1 MITEL
6 LTGFGAE
13 IAELRFAGP
22 RARQGY
28 AVAFA
33 VSLAVAAAALFTLHD
48 AWWAAISA
56 FTVSQTTRPA
66 SLRRGTLR
74 VVGTIIGAVIALA
87 CASTL
92 AYNHALCAL
101 FLLAAGTLGTLGYL
115 LSPFGYAWLLAAITA
130 MMIVL
135 MSLTDP
141 AIAFAGATDR
151 VADVMI
157 GTAAAMLAAMLFAP
171 DETAAPP
178 QPSGFTDLLGANR
191 PALLHALR
199 SGITVMLIPLLGI
212 GLGLPGLPQM
222 DVTAAAVMAVQP
234 PRGFEDHTPFVTRA
248 LQRIWGCLIGGA
260 VALLLLAMPLTNFL
274 LWLLAL
280 TVGVF
285 VGVQLQSS
293 QRAISY
299 AGTQAT
305 IVYIMTLVQGVGP
318 PTSLLP
324 GIERFV
330 GITGGITVLL
340 LVSLVLWPTPAG
352 KPGPGHRQGY
362 QSSGR
367 SHRRSPSTT
376 A

>member
-6 LTGFGAE
+6 FKGLGAE
-13 IAELRFAGP
+13 IAELRLTGP

-33 VSLAVAAAALFTLHD
+33 VALAVAAAALLTLHD

-74 VVGTIIGAVIALA
+74 IIGTIIGAVIALA

-101 FLLAAGTLGTLGYL
+101 FLLAAGTIGTLGYL
-115 LSPFGYAWLLAAITA
+115 LSPYGYAWLLAAITA
-130 MMIVL
+130 VMVVL

-141 AIAFAGATDR
+141 TVAFAGATDR
-151 VADVMI
+151 VADVII
-157 GTAAAMLAAMLFAP
+157 GTVAAMLAALLFAP
-171 DETAAPP
+171 DEAAALP
-178 QPSGFTDLLGANR
+178 QVSGFTDLLGANR

-199 SGITVMLIPLLGI
+199 SGITVMLIPLIGI
-212 GLGLPGLPQM
+212 GLDLPGLPQM

-280 TVGVF
+280 TVGAF
-285 VGVQLQSS
+285 VGAQLQSS
-293 QRAISY
+293 RRGIGY

-305 IVYIMTLVQGVGP
+305 VVYIMTLVQDVGP
-318 PTSLLP
+318 PISLLP

-340 LVSLVLWPTPAG
+340 IVSLVLWPAPAG
-352 KPGPGHRQGY
+352 KP
-362 QSSGR
+362 
-367 SHRRSPSTT
+367 